1 MRLSRGSR
9 YLIVMTLP
17 WLFLLASA
25 IAVFAIVHTS
35 HAEVHPGAGPHPPVV
50 VELFTSEG
58 CSSCPPADR
67 LLAEIQEQSRPGAE
81 IIVLSEHVDYWN
93 YIGWQDPFSSKQFS
107 DRQSAYAQTVG
118 SDEIYTP
125 QMVVDGAAAFI
136 GSDAARATK
145 EIARAATVP
154 KRSLNVTAKEVPGAV
169 IEASIQPS
177 ELEPGDTVFIAVA
190 EDGLETV
197 VKRGENA
204 GRALSHTGVVRLLKE
219 LRPNVGSGG
228 TLKTTLD
235 LSPEWRKNNLRVV
248 MFQQDKSKRVV
259 AAAAVKPEFLLN

>member
-93 YIGWQDPFSSKQFS
+93 YIGWRDSFSSKQFS
-107 DRQSAYAQTVG
+107 DRQSAYAQTIG
-118 SDEIYTP
+118 SDEVYTP

-136 GSDAARATK
+136 GSDVARATQ

-154 KRSLNVTAKEVPGAV
+154 KRSLNVTAKEVSGGV
-169 IEASIQPS
+169 IEASVQPS
-177 ELEPGDTVFIAVA
+177 ELKPGGYRFHCGGGRRIGDNGQAWGKRRTRVIPHWSGALAQGASA
-190 EDGLETV
+190 E
-197 VKRGENA
+197 RWI
-204 GRALSHTGVVRLLKE
+204 
-219 LRPNVGSGG
+219 GG
-228 TLKTTLD
+228 HA
-235 LSPEWRKNNLRVV
+235 KNHSRS
-248 MFQQDKSKRVV
+248 QS
-259 AAAAVKPEFLLN
+259 